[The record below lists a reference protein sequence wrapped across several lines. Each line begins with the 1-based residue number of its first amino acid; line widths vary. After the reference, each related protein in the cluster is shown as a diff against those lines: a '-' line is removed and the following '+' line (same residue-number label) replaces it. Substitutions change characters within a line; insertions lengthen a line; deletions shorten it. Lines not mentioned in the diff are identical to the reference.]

1 MSSLFLV
8 TPLRM
13 MLLGLVAILGLTI
26 LRYSWVAF
34 SGERDRRRFIH
45 ALLLTIATVVLVIT
59 ANHLAIFWAAWV
71 SVSLSLHRLILFYP
85 DRPRAQLA
93 AHKKF
98 LLARLSE
105 LLLAAAFV
113 NLYLQFDTSNIQA
126 IVQHAS
132 MPISQSLDLNV
143 AAILLVLV
151 ALIKCAQLPMHGW
164 LIQVVEA
171 PTPVSALLHAGIVN
185 LGGILL
191 LFFSPILAA
200 SSAASWLLVVL
211 AGISTVIAGLV
222 SITRISIKVK
232 LAWSTSSQMGLML
245 VEIALGLYEMALLH
259 LFAHSF
265 YKAYSFLN
273 SGNTVNHYL
282 AAKLAGDEKPKLQH
296 WFYALLATS
305 LMMVFTQWKFNF
317 LPSLTAMA
325 LVLLA
330 ITALLVPSFTRADR
344 GRIPKILITM
354 SFAAGLLVLYTI
366 AKHALAEFALPDPVL
381 NVWADGFIALLF
393 ATLFVLSLAL
403 QYWPHSP
410 LVKRLFIWL
419 NAGGYLDE
427 WATKLTLKLWPS
439 ESLLELRQHQWH
451 TNPEVK

>member
-8 TPLRM
+8 TPLRI
-13 MLLGLVAILGLTI
+13 MLLSLVAILGFTI

-34 SGERDRRRFIH
+34 SGEKDRRRFIQS
-45 ALLLTIATVVLVIT
+45 LLLTIATVVLVIT

-71 SVSLSLHRLILFYP
+71 CVSLSLHRLILFYP

-105 LLLAAAFV
+105 TMLAAAFIS
-113 NLYLQFDTSNIQA
+113 LYVQFDTPYINQIVSQA
-126 IVQHAS
+126 SDSTMHLSV
-132 MPISQSLDLNV
+132 NF
-143 AAILLVLV
+143 AAVLLALV

-200 SSAASWLLVVL
+200 SSVACWLLVVL
-211 AGISTVIAGLV
+211 AGISTIVAGLV
-222 SITRISIKVK
+222 STTRISIKVK

-282 AAKLAGDEKPKLQH
+282 AAKLAGSEKPKLQH
-296 WFYALLATS
+296 WFYALLVS
-305 LMMVFTQWKFNF
+305 SIMMAIAQWQFAI
-317 LPSLTAMA
+317 LPSLAAIA
-325 LVLLA
+325 LVLFAL
-330 ITALLVPSFTRADR
+330 TGLLVPSFTHADN
-344 GRIPKILITM
+344 GRVPKIFLTM
-354 SFAAGLLVLYTI
+354 GFGVALLTLYTT
-366 AKHALAEFALPDPVL
+366 AKHHLAAFALPDPTL
-381 NVWADGFIALLF
+381 NLWADGFVAFLF
-393 ATLFVLSLAL
+393 VTLFVLSLAL
-403 QYWPHSP
+403 QYWPHAP
-410 LVKRLFIWL
+410 LIKRLFIWL

-427 WATKLTLKLWPS
+427 WATRLTLKLWPS
-439 ESLLELRQHQWH
+439 ESLIELRQHQWH